1 MGRRGF
7 GMVSARSEIYRLQGV
22 QNTDRERLRSWQ
34 YAAKHLAELVSTK
47 KYKAAKEFAEK
58 VAAASIW
65 RDTPFDVPENWNGDF
80 LTTGAE
86 RHWSP
91 SSACG
96 LSAAST
102 HKGTL

>member
-34 YAAKHLAELVSTK
+34 YAAKYLAELVSTE

-58 VAAASIW
+58 VAATSIW
-65 RDTPFDVPENWNGDF
+65 RDPPFNVPENWNDNF
-80 LTTGAE
+80 
-86 RHWSP
+86 
-91 SSACG
+91 
-96 LSAAST
+96 
-102 HKGTL
+102 